1 MGSGI
6 KAFYSTCDRLD
17 LPHTSNQV
25 DWIFKCCDKA
35 YLFYDP
41 KQQVRASGLNRD
53 GLERRLNQLE
63 EEGIETEEFSLSTQ
77 MRVRGG
83 DEYLDF
89 VYDLL
94 DNKAYMH
101 AGMKFKNLFSSEPYD
116 SRTGDPNSDTPRYQ
130 FGIVN
135 QFEDFCSLQQA
146 KEEEVGLSRMTAGF
160 AWKWETKKHKDAFDI
175 VIEGIPKR
183 WNSSQKDWV
192 NSPNAV
198 NEVDASTR
206 YRATTSTTAS

>member
-1 MGSGI
+1 
-6 KAFYSTCDRLD
+6 
-17 LPHTSNQV
+17 
-25 DWIFKCCDKA
+25 
-35 YLFYDP
+35 
-41 KQQVRASGLNRD
+41 
-53 GLERRLNQLE
+53 
-63 EEGIETEEFSLSTQ
+63 
-77 MRVRGG
+77 
-83 DEYLDF
+83 
-89 VYDLL
+89 
-94 DNKAYMH
+94 
-101 AGMKFKNLFSSEPYD
+101 MKFKNLFSSEPYD

-192 NSPNAV
+192 NSPTPSTRS
-198 NEVDASTR
+198 DASTR

>member
-1 MGSGI
+1 MSSPFGSARFPYPSPSRQANHYKTLARQSPGLNMTRAGI
-6 KAFYSTCDRLD
+6 GPFNNACDRLD

-53 GLERRLNQLE
+53 SLERRLNQLE
-63 EEGIETEEFSLSTQ
+63 EAEIETEEFNLSTQ

-94 DNKAYMH
+94 DNKTYMH

-116 SRTGDPNSDTPRYQ
+116 SRAGDPNSDTPPQ
-130 FGIVN
+130 
-135 QFEDFCSLQQA
+135 
-146 KEEEVGLSRMTAGF
+146 
-160 AWKWETKKHKDAFDI
+160 
-175 VIEGIPKR
+175 IPV
-183 WNSSQKDWV
+183 WNRQ
-192 NSPNAV
+192 PI
-198 NEVDASTR
+198 
-206 YRATTSTTAS
+206 

>member
-1 MGSGI
+1 
-6 KAFYSTCDRLD
+6 
-17 LPHTSNQV
+17 
-25 DWIFKCCDKA
+25 
-35 YLFYDP
+35 
-41 KQQVRASGLNRD
+41 
-53 GLERRLNQLE
+53 
-63 EEGIETEEFSLSTQ
+63 

-183 WNSSQKDWV
+183 GTRVKRIGLT
-192 NSPNAV
+192 PPTP
-198 NEVDASTR
+198 STR
-206 YRATTSTTAS
+206 SMHPHGTGLRPQLRLRNSGARHLLRQRQRGRLR